1 MQIRQFWNTQHICN
15 PVQIKC
21 IWKMILHVFA
31 KELQLKIYFCTQLQ
45 NDCIF
50 EWFKLKML
58 LIKIVVLMVKN
69 QTTLSSF
76 QFYFFEMNN
85 EKRWSFPL
93 QFPTF
98 NFPPPPWF
106 EPPSSRSLS
115 LSPPRL
121 GPLLYQDIL
130 RERAKFDNRNNFYL
144 CFFAYFCKRIAIEN
158 IFLYSITK

>member
-1 MQIRQFWNTQHICN
+1 M
-15 PVQIKC
+15 
-21 IWKMILHVFA
+21 
-31 KELQLKIYFCTQLQ
+31 QLQ

-76 QFYFFEMNN
+76 QNYFFEMNN
-85 EKRWSFPL
+85 EKRGSFPL

-106 EPPSSRSLS
+106 EPPSSCSLS
-115 LSPPRL
+115 LS
-121 GPLLYQDIL
+121 L
-130 RERAKFDNRNNFYL
+130 RRASVHCSIKISYEKEQNLIIETTFTYVFL
-144 CFFAYFCKRIAIEN
+144 HIFAKELQLKIYFCIQLQNNCVLTKILHK
-158 IFLYSITK
+158 IFKMFVILYN